1 MIVVSDTTPI
11 ITLLKIK
18 KLELLKKLFKNIVV
32 PKAVYNELT
41 SNRKFQ
47 EEAKVI
53 NDTEY
58 IKIVDVADVKAVEL
72 LRRATGL
79 DLGESEAIIFS
90 DNSKAG
96 LLLIDET
103 NGRKVAKQMG
113 IPVMGTIG
121 VLMAAYKEKF
131 ISSCEMKECID
142 IMKNS
147 GRHLSEKLYSQ
158 LIDLIEES

>member
-11 ITLLKIK
+11 ITLLKIN
-18 KLELLKKLFKNIVV
+18 KLGLLRELFEYIVI

-41 SNRKFQ
+41 SNRKFV
-47 EEAKVI
+47 EEGKVI
-53 NDTEY
+53 KNTEY
-58 IKIVDVADVKAVEL
+58 IKVVNIVDEKTVEL

-90 DNSKAG
+90 DNAKAG

-103 NGRKVAKQMG
+103 NGRNVAKQMG
-113 IPVMGTIG
+113 IPVMGTVGI
-121 VLMAAYKEKF
+121 LMAAYKERL
-131 ISSCEMKECID
+131 ISSCEIKECID

-147 GRHLSEKLYSQ
+147 GRHISEKLYLQ
-158 LIDLIEES
+158 LVDLIGE